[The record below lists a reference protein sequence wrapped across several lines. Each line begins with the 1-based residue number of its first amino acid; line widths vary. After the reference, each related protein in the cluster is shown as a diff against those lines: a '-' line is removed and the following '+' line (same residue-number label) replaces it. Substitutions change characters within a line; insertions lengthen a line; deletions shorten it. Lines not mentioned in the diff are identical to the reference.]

1 MIDLIGFFALYGA
14 LCFVVS
20 AVLVRFAPD
29 SVSARIIRKRLPA
42 MLALPVLLVVDAFT
56 LAANLSAAAVRGLRR
71 LFEVISGRKLR
82 SRHAMY
88 FSYGSQPRQRRR
100 RT

>member
-1 MIDLIGFFALYGA
+1 MLDLIGFFALYGA

-20 AVLVRFAPD
+20 AVLVRFVPD
-29 SVSARIIRKRLPA
+29 SVSARIIRKWLSA
-42 MLALPVLLVVDAFT
+42 MLALPVLLIVDAFAF
-56 LAANLSAAAVRGLRR
+56 AASLSAAAMRGLRR
-71 LFEVISGRKLR
+71 LFEVLSGRKLR
-82 SRHAMY
+82 SRSSMY